1 MVGEHWNPITT
12 PHSLTLAEMG
22 GNQQQPGVEDGG
34 TPIEVV
40 ADKSRKS
47 LKKNRK
53 QENPK
58 KKKTRKCT

>member
-34 TPIEVV
+34 TPTEVV
-40 ADKSRKS
+40 AS
-47 LKKNRK
+47 
-53 QENPK
+53 
-58 KKKTRKCT
+58 